1 MRKIMRVVGFL
12 LALILAVVPTFAFKT
27 DRASVEAGSDI
38 EYQLIMSAFEGQ
50 YKNSMDGKK
59 YPDYYAGAYIDSFG
73 ELVVILTDTDDYV
86 VEQVVSIT
94 KNPSM
99 KISQASVSLNELEA
113 RYNEILD
120 AMAIV
125 IGQVNEGNL
134 VATDMV
140 DLVESCAGV
149 GIKQKDNVIFV
160 ELRENSS
167 DVRNAF
173 RKYVSSYDNIR
184 FETLDKIVSTEVNI
198 KVIKI

>member
-1 MRKIMRVVGFL
+1 
-12 LALILAVVPTFAFKT
+12 
-27 DRASVEAGSDI
+27 
-38 EYQLIMSAFEGQ
+38 
-50 YKNSMDGKK
+50 
-59 YPDYYAGAYIDSFG
+59 
-73 ELVVILTDTDDYV
+73 
-86 VEQVVSIT
+86 
-94 KNPSM
+94 M